1 MNRLQQRELQR
12 QVPDFHPNATRGL
25 VHSLPTEPSRHA
37 SGWGSSVK
45 GTSGRGT
52 SGRGISGRGASG
64 RGTPRRGT
72 CSRGT
77 PGRGTMGRLL
87 PPANSPSSC
96 YSTSTS
102 EVFPA
107 ASASGR
113 VGAAGRHFC
122 GITIPE
128 NSSTLRVW
136 VSAGCGHWKVSGVC
150 CSGAGAIGYGRGV
163 CSRISWPCAG
173 SMVGS

>member
-1 MNRLQQRELQR
+1 MNGLKQRELQR
-12 QVPDFHPNATRGL
+12 QVPDSHPNATRGL
-25 VHSLPTEPSRHA
+25 VHSLPTPPSGRA
-37 SGWGSSVK
+37 SGRRSSVK
-45 GTSGRGT
+45 GTSRRGT

-64 RGTPRRGT
+64 RGTSGRGT

-77 PGRGTMGRLL
+77 PRRGTMGRLL
-87 PPANSPSSC
+87 PPANLPSSC

-107 ASASGR
+107 APASGR
-113 VGAAGRHFC
+113 VDATGRHFC
-122 GITIPE
+122 GVTTPE
-128 NSSTLRVW
+128 NSSTLMVW
-136 VSAGCGHWKVSGVC
+136 VSAVCGRGEGSGVC
-150 CSGAGAIGYGRGV
+150 GRGAGARGYGSGV